1 MAPKSKKRASNA
13 DDYDAD
19 GGFVEDAP
27 QSKRAKTAISKD
39 KQVDEDD
46 NPYWEVGP
54 LNHSYYASGGFSSL
68 QHASEHPGF
77 SLITTGQHSRVLR
90 KGWQVASGKEGRL
103 LLTFSPLCIIY

>member
-1 MAPKSKKRASNA
+1 VHVLQLTSFPIPTAHFEITSILNMPPKSKKRASKA

-46 NPYWEVGP
+46 NPYWEVRP
-54 LNHSYYASGGFSSL
+54 TNH
-68 QHASEHPGF
+68 
-77 SLITTGQHSRVLR
+77 
-90 KGWQVASGKEGRL
+90 
-103 LLTFSPLCIIY
+103 C